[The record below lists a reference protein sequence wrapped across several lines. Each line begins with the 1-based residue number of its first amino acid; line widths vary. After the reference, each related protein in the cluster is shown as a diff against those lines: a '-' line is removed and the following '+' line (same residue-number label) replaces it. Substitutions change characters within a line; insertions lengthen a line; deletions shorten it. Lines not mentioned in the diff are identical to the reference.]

1 MKPESDATALQNRNQ
16 KAESRNGGQGL
27 AAAETRPHPGPP
39 SAVALLRRTGPL
51 PQERE
56 LTPLREGLAAGETA
70 AAPEEAHP
78 VFRQA
83 LEILRREMPPPEAR
97 GTTPGLQSPQ
107 TAQDPQPEPAGTSS
121 RPPPARFA
129 SAPDQPMEGRPALDL
144 PTNFTN
150 GHESG
155 PDQPM
160 EGRPVLDSALR
171 TPHSALAT
179 EIIPARMLNEFVYCQ
194 RLFYYEF
201 VEGVFV
207 ESADTLRGGAIHQ
220 RVDSGSGALAK
231 ATKAESRKRK
241 AEMPGPGKPKAEEAT
256 AKNAD
261 ALTPALSPRRG
272 GEETTAENADKP
284 EPETIHS
291 RSVQMGSERLGVVAK
306 MDLVEVR
313 AALADGGRDHETTGP
328 RDHGAPAKGAAPA
341 NGTGDKGGDK
351 GARPHPGPLPQER
364 EADLFTQ
371 ASDKGPGKGA
381 DKGAD
386 KGIRNRA
393 ADGTGDLLAALEVC
407 PVDYKA
413 GAPREG
419 EEANELWDTDKMQ
432 LGLQALILRD
442 NGYSCNEGVIYYRAT
457 KQRVRLPITCELE
470 SWVLQ
475 NVAQARRVV
484 AGPIPAPL
492 VHSPKCVRCSLAPVC
507 LPDETRMFQVRS
519 AECGVRSAEHESAGP
534 ALAPPRRLIAARD
547 DTRALYLNTQG
558 YRVGCKDEVLQVK
571 EKDKVIEEVRMRDVS
586 HVALFGNIQ
595 ISTQAIQSLCELE
608 IPVTYFSM
616 GGWFYGITRGHGMK
630 NVFLRME
637 QFRLA
642 REETA
647 CLALARQFV
656 HGKIRNHRTLL
667 MRNHLEPPESIILK
681 LKRASEDALSAASIQ
696 ELLGVEGAAASQYF
710 GQFSG
715 MVKVEDDLPGL
726 ETRRKD
732 DRQAAFN
739 FNFSNR
745 NRRPP
750 TDPVNAMLSLAYSL
764 LSKDCTL
771 AALAVGFDPY
781 LGFYHQPR
789 FGRPALGLD
798 LMEEFRPLIAES
810 TVLSCIN
817 NRVVTEKD
825 FVRAGQAVNLS
836 APGRK
841 RFFQTYEQRMS
852 SLITHPLFD
861 YKVSYRRALE
871 LQARLLAKTLTGEIA
886 QYLPLVTR

>member
-1 MKPESDATALQNRNQ
+1 MPIMEP
-16 KAESRNGGQGL
+16 GQ
-27 AAAETRPHPGPP
+27 PSPP
-39 SAVALLRRTGPL
+39 SQPDRPQRMATEFPPDAATQPPPRAQPPDRASSGSPGRGLPRESNALSHRGGRQAEVRP
-51 PQERE
+51 E
-56 LTPLREGLAAGETA
+56 
-70 AAPEEAHP
+70 AAPASSARGPAGSSRDLFE
-78 VFRQA
+78 RA
-83 LEILRREMPPPEAR
+83 LEILRREVPPSEAE
-97 GTTPGLQSPQ
+97 PDMSAAPAPQ
-107 TAQDPQPEPAGTSS
+107 TGRTSESAVPCPQ
-121 RPPPARFA
+121 
-129 SAPDQPMEGRPALDL
+129 RPAPAAQPASDTAL
-144 PTNFTN
+144 PT
-150 GHESG
+150 
-155 PDQPM
+155 QP
-160 EGRPVLDSALR
+160 
-171 TPHSALAT
+171 
-179 EIIPARMLNEFVYCQ
+179 IPARMLNEFVYCQ

-207 ESADTLRGGAIHQ
+207 ESADTLRGEAIHQ
-220 RVDSGSGALAK
+220 RVDSGSGALPAAGGKAK
-231 ATKAESRKRK
+231 TGRQKVETDQQQQQEGSIEDQESKI
-241 AEMPGPGKPKAEEAT
+241 
-256 AKNAD
+256 
-261 ALTPALSPRRG
+261 
-272 GEETTAENADKP
+272 ENDV
-284 EPETIHS
+284 IHS

-313 AALADGGRDHETTGP
+313 AGP
-328 RDHGAPAKGAAPA
+328 
-341 NGTGDKGGDK
+341 
-351 GARPHPGPLPQER
+351 
-364 EADLFTQ
+364 
-371 ASDKGPGKGA
+371 ASPSAGE
-381 DKGAD
+381 
-386 KGIRNRA
+386 
-393 ADGTGDLLAALEVC
+393 TGDLFAALEVC

-419 EEANELWDTDKMQ
+419 AESNELWDTDKMQ

-457 KQRVRLPITCELE
+457 RQRVRLPITSELE
-470 SWVLQ
+470 TWILQ
-475 NVAQARRVV
+475 NLADARRVV
-484 AGPIPAPL
+484 GGPIPAPL

-507 LPDETRMFQVRS
+507 LPDETRML
-519 AECGVRSAEHESAGP
+519 AEAP
-534 ALAPPRRLIAARD
+534 ASPGEDLPEKPDAPGKKSSEPPRRLMAARD
-547 DTRALYLNTQG
+547 DTRPLYLNTQG
-558 YRVGCKDEVLQVK
+558 FRVGCKDEVLQVK
-571 EKDKVIEEVRMRDVS
+571 EKADGPRGSRLVDEVRLRDLS

-595 ISTQAIQSLCELE
+595 ITTQAIHSLCELE

-616 GGWFYGITRGHGMK
+616 GGWFYGITRGHALK

-642 REETA
+642 RDPVA
-647 CLALARQFV
+647 CLSRARQFV

-667 MRNHLEPPESIILK
+667 MRNHLEPPEPVILK
-681 LKRASEDALSAASIQ
+681 LKRAADDALAAASIE
-696 ELLGVEGAAASQYF
+696 ELLGIEGAAAGQYF

-715 MVKVEDDLPGL
+715 MIKIADELPTPA
-726 ETRRKD
+726 EAPPAKD
-732 DRQAAFN
+732 ESQLAFN
-739 FNFSNR
+739 FNFTNR

-781 LGFYHQPR
+781 IGFFHQPR

-817 NRVVTEKD
+817 NRVITEKD

-841 RFFQTYEQRMS
+841 RFFQMYEQRMS

-886 QYLPLVTR
+886 EYVPLMTR